1 VSDAPTA
8 PAPRIPSTPAGIAR
22 DLAVPPLSQE
32 THAGEYPQYDGG
44 GEAWCSPTSTAMVM
58 GYWGVAPPASEL
70 AAIPYADPQVD
81 HAARYTYDSSYRGT
95 GNWSFNVAYAS
106 RYGLR
111 AFVTQLRSLAEAES
125 FIAAGIP
132 LVASITVGP
141 NALPGFL
148 FGQGTAGHLLVI
160 RGFTASG
167 DVIANDPAATSN
179 ARVRRVYDRAAFER
193 SWLLGSNGVVYVIH
207 PAAVPLPARLG
218 ATTAN
223 W

>member
-1 VSDAPTA
+1 
-8 PAPRIPSTPAGIAR
+8 
-22 DLAVPPLSQE
+22 
-32 THAGEYPQYDGG
+32 
-44 GEAWCSPTSTAMVM
+44 
-58 GYWGVAPPASEL
+58 
-70 AAIPYADPQVD
+70 
-81 HAARYTYDSSYRGT
+81 
-95 GNWSFNVAYAS
+95 FNTAYAA

-111 AFVTQLRSLAEAES
+111 AFVTQLRSLGEAEA

-160 RGFTASG
+160 RGFTQSG

-179 ARVRRVYDRAAFER
+179 ARVPRVYPRAAFER
-193 SWLLGSNGVVYVIH
+193 SWLLGSSGVAYVIH
-207 PAAVPLPARLG
+207 PATVPLPTRPGGFPAG
-218 ATTAN
+218 